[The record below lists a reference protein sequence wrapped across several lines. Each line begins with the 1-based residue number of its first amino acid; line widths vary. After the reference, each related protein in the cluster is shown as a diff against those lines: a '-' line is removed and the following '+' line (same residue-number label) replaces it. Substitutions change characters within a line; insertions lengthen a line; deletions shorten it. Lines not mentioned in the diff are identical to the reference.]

1 MDIIMN
7 EYTYAENLLN
17 KQDLK
22 ACDLGCKPSSTLNLL
37 ARYYREIGKND
48 DEIKELLS
56 DFLNRCL
63 KDKYKESKW
72 IDSIFYQVVKSKK
85 YNLKKVD
92 NVIVTK
98 SEMEIIQSV
107 KGKSRQKVL
116 FTLLVLSKYYNA
128 VSDKNKNWT
137 NLEYKKI
144 FKLANVQL
152 SIQNQALL
160 INDLYNCGF
169 VNVSKNVGKPN
180 IQVNFVD
187 NESDTVLTITR
198 LKDLGKEYLMFC
210 GEDYIRCQKCGT
222 LVKNYKNT
230 NKYCKTCGQYQPIE
244 TKTVIC
250 VDCGKEF
257 SVDAKDNQTIRCND
271 CYKKYRRKYKAIA
284 ERNRRLKQNS

>member
-22 ACDLGCKPSSTLNLL
+22 ACDLGDKPSSTLNLL

-116 FTLLVLSKYYNA
+116 FTLLILAKYYNA

-222 LVKNYKNT
+222 LVKNYRNT
-230 NKYCKTCGQYQPIE
+230 NTYCKTCGQYQQIE
-244 TKTVIC
+244 TKIITC
-250 VDCGKEF
+250 VDCGKEIEIDRR
-257 SVDAKDNQTIRCND
+257 SRKIRCDD
-271 CYKKYRRKYKAIA
+271 CYKLERQEHNRKMY
-284 ERNRRLKQNS
+284 RNRSKI

>member
-22 ACDLGCKPSSTLNLL
+22 ACDLGDKPSSTLNLL

-72 IDSIFYQVVKSKK
+72 IDSIFYQVIKSKK

-116 FTLLVLSKYYNA
+116 FTLLVLAKYYNA

-250 VDCGKEF
+250 VDCGKEIN
-257 SVDAKDNQTIRCND
+257 VDAKDNQTIRCND

>member
-1 MDIIMN
+1 MN

-22 ACDLGCKPSSTLNLL
+22 ASDLGSKPSSTLNLL
-37 ARYYREIGKND
+37 ARYYREVGKDN

-56 DFLNRCL
+56 DFLHRCL

-85 YNLKKVD
+85 YTLKKVD
-92 NVIVTK
+92 KVEITK
-98 SEMEIIQSV
+98 PEMEIVQSV
-107 KGKSRQKVL
+107 KGKSRQKIL
-116 FTLLVLSKYYNA
+116 FTMLVLAKYYNA
-128 VSDKNKNWT
+128 VSDKNNNWT

-169 VNVSKNVGKPN
+169 VNVSRNVGKPN

-187 NESDTVLTITR
+187 NESDVVLTITQ
-198 LKDLGKEYLMFC
+198 LKDLGKEYLLFC
-210 GEDYIRCQKCGT
+210 GEDYIRCQKCGSII
-222 LVKNYKNT
+222 KNYKNN
-230 NKYCKTCGQYQPIE
+230 NKYCKDCGKYQPIE
-244 TKTVIC
+244 TKTITC
-250 VDCGKEF
+250 IDCGKEF
-257 SVDAKDNQTIRCND
+257 EIDSSSRKIRCDN
-271 CYKKYRRKYKAIA
+271 CYRLERQEHNRKMY
-284 ERNRRLKQNS
+284 ENRSKT

>member
-1 MDIIMN
+1 MN

-22 ACDLGCKPSSTLNLL
+22 ACDLGDKPSSTLNLL

-98 SEMEIIQSV
+98 SEIEIIQSV

-116 FTLLVLSKYYNA
+116 FTLLILAKYYNA

-187 NESDTVLTITR
+187 NESDTVLTIAR

-244 TKTVIC
+244 TKTVVC

-257 SVDAKDNQTIRCND
+257 SIDAKDNQTIRCND
-271 CYKKYRRKYKAIA
+271 CYKNYRRKYKAIA

>member
-7 EYTYAENLLN
+7 EYTYAENLIN

-22 ACDLGCKPSSTLNLL
+22 SSDLGDKPSATLNLL
-37 ARYYREIGKND
+37 ARYYREIGKD
-48 DEIKELLS
+48 DEQIKELLS
-56 DFLNRCL
+56 DFLHRCL

-72 IDSIFYQVVKSKK
+72 IDSIFYQVLKSKK
-85 YNLKKVD
+85 YTLKKVD
-92 NVIVTK
+92 KVDITKTEIEVI
-98 SEMEIIQSV
+98 QAV
-107 KGKSRQKVL
+107 KGKSKQKVM
-116 FTLLVLSKYYNA
+116 FTLLVLAKYYNTI
-128 VSDKNKNWT
+128 SDKNNNWA

-180 IQVNFVD
+180 VSVNFID
-187 NESDTVLTITR
+187 NESEVILTITR

-210 GEDYIRCQKCGT
+210 GEDYIRCSKCGT
-222 LVKNYKNT
+222 IIKNYRNS

-244 TKTVIC
+244 TKTVTC

-257 SVDAKDNQTIRCND
+257 SVDARNMKKIRCDD
-271 CYKKYRRKYKAIA
+271 CQKQYRK
-284 ERNRRLKQNS
+284 EWDRNRKNNINK

>member
-7 EYTYAENLLN
+7 EYTYAKNLLN

-22 ACDLGCKPSSTLNLL
+22 ACDLGDKPSSTLNLL

-48 DEIKELLS
+48 DEIKECLS

-72 IDSIFYQVVKSKK
+72 IDSIFYQVIKSKK

-98 SEMEIIQSV
+98 SEMEKIQSV

-116 FTLLVLSKYYNA
+116 FTLLILAKYYNA

-187 NESDTVLTITR
+187 NESDTVLTIAR

-271 CYKKYRRKYKAIA
+271 CYKNYRRKYKAIA

>member
-22 ACDLGCKPSSTLNLL
+22 ACDLGDKPSSTLNLL
-37 ARYYREIGKND
+37 ARYYREIGESD
-48 DEIKELLS
+48 DEIKECLS

-72 IDSIFYQVVKSKK
+72 IDSIFYQVIKSKK

-116 FTLLVLSKYYNA
+116 FTLLVLAKYYNA

-160 INDLYNCGF
+160 INNLYNCGF

-257 SVDAKDNQTIRCND
+257 SVDAKSRKIRCEN
-271 CYKKYRRKYKAIA
+271 CYKIERRRINRKNISNYRSK
-284 ERNRRLKQNS
+284 NNM

>member
-1 MDIIMN
+1 MN

-22 ACDLGCKPSSTLNLL
+22 ACDLGDKPSSTLNLL

-187 NESDTVLTITR
+187 NESDGVLTITR

-250 VDCGKEF
+250 VDCGEEF
-257 SVDAKDNQTIRCND
+257 SVDARNMKKIRCD
-271 CYKKYRRKYKAIA
+271 RCQEEKKRKDTKLRVQRYRK
-284 ERNRRLKQNS
+284 S

>member
-7 EYTYAENLLN
+7 EYTFAENLLN

-22 ACDLGCKPSSTLNLL
+22 ACDLGDKPSSTLNLL

-92 NVIVTK
+92 NVVVTK

-107 KGKSRQKVL
+107 KGKSKQKVL
-116 FTLLVLSKYYNA
+116 FTLLVLAKYYNA

-180 IQVNFVD
+180 IQINFVD
-187 NESDTVLTITR
+187 NESDAVLTITR

-250 VDCGKEF
+250 IDCGKEF
-257 SVDAKDNQTIRCND
+257 SVDSKDNQTIRCND
-271 CYKKYRRKYKAIA
+271 CYKNYRRKYKAIA

>member
-1 MDIIMN
+1 MN

-22 ACDLGCKPSSTLNLL
+22 ACDLGDKPSSTLNLL

-85 YNLKKVD
+85 YNLKKED
-92 NVIVTK
+92 NVVVTK

-187 NESDTVLTITR
+187 NESDAVLTITR

-244 TKTVIC
+244 TKIITC
-250 VDCGKEF
+250 VDCGKEIEIN
-257 SVDAKDNQTIRCND
+257 SSSRKIRCND
-271 CYKKYRRKYKAIA
+271 CYRLERQEHNRKMY
-284 ERNRRLKQNS
+284 RNRSKI

>member
-1 MDIIMN
+1 MN

-22 ACDLGCKPSSTLNLL
+22 ACDLGDKPSSTLNLL

-116 FTLLVLSKYYNA
+116 FTLLVLAKYYNA

-160 INDLYNCGF
+160 INDLYNCRF

-180 IQVNFVD
+180 IQVNFID
-187 NESDTVLTITR
+187 NESDTVLTIAR

-222 LVKNYKNT
+222 LVKNYRNT

-244 TKTVIC
+244 TKIITC
-250 VDCGKEF
+250 VDCGKEIEIN
-257 SVDAKDNQTIRCND
+257 SSSRKIRCDD
-271 CYKKYRRKYKAIA
+271 CYRSERQEHNRKMY
-284 ERNRRLKQNS
+284 RNRSKI

>member
-1 MDIIMN
+1 MN

-22 ACDLGCKPSSTLNLL
+22 ASDLGSKPSSTLNLL
-37 ARYYREIGKND
+37 ARYYREVGKDN

-56 DFLNRCL
+56 DFLHRCL

-85 YNLKKVD
+85 YTLKKVD
-92 NVIVTK
+92 KVEITK
-98 SEMEIIQSV
+98 PEIEIIQSV

-116 FTLLVLSKYYNA
+116 FTLLVLAKYYNA
-128 VSDKNKNWT
+128 VSDKNNNWT

-169 VNVSKNVGKPN
+169 VNVSRNVGKPN

-187 NESDTVLTITR
+187 NESDIILTITQ
-198 LKDLGKEYLMFC
+198 LKDLGKEYLLFC

-222 LVKNYKNT
+222 LVKNYKNS
-230 NKYCKTCGQYQPIE
+230 NKYCKKCGQYQPIE
-244 TKTVIC
+244 IKTLIC

-257 SVDAKDNQTIRCND
+257 SVDAKDNQTIRCDD
-271 CYKKYRRKYKAIA
+271 CYKNYRRKYKAIA
-284 ERNRRLKQNS
+284 EKNRRLKQKL

>member
-7 EYTYAENLLN
+7 EYTYAKNLLN

-22 ACDLGCKPSSTLNLL
+22 ACDLGDKPSSTLNLL

-48 DEIKELLS
+48 DEIKECLS

-72 IDSIFYQVVKSKK
+72 IDSIFYQVIKSKK

-116 FTLLVLSKYYNA
+116 FTLLVLAKYYNA

-187 NESDTVLTITR
+187 NESDTVLTIAR

-244 TKTVIC
+244 TKTVVC

-257 SVDAKDNQTIRCND
+257 IIDAKDNQTIRCND
-271 CYKKYRRKYKAIA
+271 CYKNYRRKYKAIA

>member
-1 MDIIMN
+1 MN

-22 ACDLGCKPSSTLNLL
+22 ACDLGNKPSSTLNLL

-48 DEIKELLS
+48 DEIKEFLS

-72 IDSIFYQVVKSKK
+72 IDSIFYQVIKSKK

-98 SEMEIIQSV
+98 SEMEIMQSV

-116 FTLLVLSKYYNA
+116 FTLLVLAKYYNA

-187 NESDTVLTITR
+187 NESDTVLTIAR

-210 GEDYIRCQKCGT
+210 GEDYIYCQKCGT

-257 SVDAKDNQTIRCND
+257 NIDAKDNQTIRCND
-271 CYKKYRRKYKAIA
+271 CYKNYRRKYKAIA
-284 ERNRRLKQNS
+284 ERNRRLKQNL

>member
-1 MDIIMN
+1 MN

-22 ACDLGCKPSSTLNLL
+22 ACDLGDKPSSTLNLL

-48 DEIKELLS
+48 DEIKECLS

-72 IDSIFYQVVKSKK
+72 IDSIFYQVAKSKK

-92 NVIVTK
+92 NIIVTK

-187 NESDTVLTITR
+187 NESDAVLTITR

-250 VDCGKEF
+250 VDCGKEY

-271 CYKKYRRKYKAIA
+271 CYKNYRRKYKAIA

>member
-22 ACDLGCKPSSTLNLL
+22 ACDLGDKPSSTLNLL

-72 IDSIFYQVVKSKK
+72 IDSIFYQVIKSKK

-116 FTLLVLSKYYNA
+116 FTLLILAKYYNA

-187 NESDTVLTITR
+187 NESDTVLTIAR

-271 CYKKYRRKYKAIA
+271 CYKNYRRKYKAIA

>member
-22 ACDLGCKPSSTLNLL
+22 ACDLGDKPSSTLNLL

-116 FTLLVLSKYYNA
+116 FTLLVLAKYYNA

-257 SVDAKDNQTIRCND
+257 SVDARITNKIRCD
-271 CYKKYRRKYKAIA
+271 ECQGEKKRKDTKLRVQRYRK
-284 ERNRRLKQNS
+284 S

>member
-1 MDIIMN
+1 MN

-22 ACDLGCKPSSTLNLL
+22 ACDLGNKPSSTLNLL

-48 DEIKELLS
+48 DEIKECLS

-72 IDSIFYQVVKSKK
+72 IDSIFYQVIKSKK

-116 FTLLVLSKYYNA
+116 FTLLILAKYYNA

-230 NKYCKTCGQYQPIE
+230 NKYCKACGQYQPIE
-244 TKTVIC
+244 TKTVVC

-257 SVDAKDNQTIRCND
+257 SIDAKDNQTIRCND
-271 CYKKYRRKYKAIA
+271 CYKNYRRKYKAIA

>member
-1 MDIIMN
+1 MN
-7 EYTYAENLLN
+7 EYTYAKNLLN

-22 ACDLGCKPSSTLNLL
+22 ACDLGDKPSSTLNLL

-116 FTLLVLSKYYNA
+116 FTLLILAKYYNA

-180 IQVNFVD
+180 IQVKFVD
-187 NESDTVLTITR
+187 NESDGVLTIMQ
-198 LKDLGKEYLMFC
+198 LKDLGKEYLLYC

-244 TKTVIC
+244 IKTVIC

-257 SVDAKDNQTIRCND
+257 SVDANSRKIRCEN
-271 CYKKYRRKYKAIA
+271 CYKIERRRINRKNISNYRSK
-284 ERNRRLKQNS
+284 NNM

>member
-1 MDIIMN
+1 MN

-22 ACDLGCKPSSTLNLL
+22 ACDLGDKPSSTLNLL

-187 NESDTVLTITR
+187 NESDAVLIITR

-210 GEDYIRCQKCGT
+210 GEDYIRCQRCGT

-250 VDCGKEF
+250 VDCGREF
-257 SVDAKDNQTIRCND
+257 SVDARITNKIRCD
-271 CYKKYRRKYKAIA
+271 ECQGEKKRKDTKLRVQRYRK
-284 ERNRRLKQNS
+284 S

>member
-1 MDIIMN
+1 MN

-22 ACDLGCKPSSTLNLL
+22 ACDLGDKPSSTLNLL

-92 NVIVTK
+92 NVVVTK
-98 SEMEIIQSV
+98 SEIEIIQSV

-116 FTLLVLSKYYNA
+116 FTLLILAKYYNA

-244 TKTVIC
+244 IKTVIC
-250 VDCGKEF
+250 VDCGEEF
-257 SVDAKDNQTIRCND
+257 SVDARNMKKIRCD
-271 CYKKYRRKYKAIA
+271 KCQSIYRKEWDRRRKSNLNK
-284 ERNRRLKQNS
+284 

>member
-22 ACDLGCKPSSTLNLL
+22 ACDLGNKPSSTLNLL

-48 DEIKELLS
+48 DEIKEFLS

-72 IDSIFYQVVKSKK
+72 IDSIFYQVIKSKK

-98 SEMEIIQSV
+98 SEMEIMQSV

-116 FTLLVLSKYYNA
+116 FTLLVLAKYYNA

-187 NESDTVLTITR
+187 NESDTVLTIAR

-210 GEDYIRCQKCGT
+210 GEDYIYCQKCGT

-257 SVDAKDNQTIRCND
+257 NIDAKDNQTIRCND
-271 CYKKYRRKYKAIA
+271 CYKNYRRKYKAIA

>member
-1 MDIIMN
+1 MN

-22 ACDLGCKPSSTLNLL
+22 ACDLGDKPSSTLNLL

-72 IDSIFYQVVKSKK
+72 IDSIFYQVIKSKK
-85 YNLKKVD
+85 YTLKKVD

-98 SEMEIIQSV
+98 SEIEIIQSV

-116 FTLLVLSKYYNA
+116 FTLLILAKYYNA

-160 INDLYNCGF
+160 INDLYNCRF

-244 TKTVIC
+244 TKIITC
-250 VDCGKEF
+250 VDCGKEIEIN
-257 SVDAKDNQTIRCND
+257 SSSRKIRCND
-271 CYKKYRRKYKAIA
+271 CYRLERQEHNRKMY
-284 ERNRRLKQNS
+284 RNRSKI

>member
-1 MDIIMN
+1 MN

-22 ACDLGCKPSSTLNLL
+22 ACDLGDKPSSTLNLL

-85 YNLKKVD
+85 YTLKKVD

-98 SEMEIIQSV
+98 SEIEIIQSV

-116 FTLLVLSKYYNA
+116 FTLLILAKYYNA

-250 VDCGKEF
+250 VDCGREF
-257 SVDAKDNQTIRCND
+257 SVDARITNKIRCD
-271 CYKKYRRKYKAIA
+271 ECQGEKKRKDTKLRVQRYRK
-284 ERNRRLKQNS
+284 S

>member
-1 MDIIMN
+1 MN

-22 ACDLGCKPSSTLNLL
+22 ACDLGDKPSSTLNLL

-48 DEIKELLS
+48 DEIKECLS

-72 IDSIFYQVVKSKK
+72 IDSIFYQVIKSKK
-85 YNLKKVD
+85 YTLKKVD

-98 SEMEIIQSV
+98 SEIEIIQSV

-116 FTLLVLSKYYNA
+116 FTLLVLAKYYNA
-128 VSDKNKNWT
+128 ISDKNKNWT

-257 SVDAKDNQTIRCND
+257 SVDARNMKKIRCD
-271 CYKKYRRKYKAIA
+271 KCQSIYRK
-284 ERNRRLKQNS
+284 EWDRRGKSNLNK

>member
-7 EYTYAENLLN
+7 EYTYAKNLLN

-22 ACDLGCKPSSTLNLL
+22 ACDLGDKPSSTLNLL

-48 DEIKELLS
+48 DEIKECLS

-72 IDSIFYQVVKSKK
+72 IDSIFYQVIKSKK

-98 SEMEIIQSV
+98 SEIEIIQSV

-116 FTLLVLSKYYNA
+116 FTLLVLAKYYNA

-187 NESDTVLTITR
+187 NESDTVLTIAR

-244 TKTVIC
+244 TKTVVC

-257 SVDAKDNQTIRCND
+257 SIDAKDNQTIRCND
-271 CYKKYRRKYKAIA
+271 CYKNYRRKYKAIA

>member
-1 MDIIMN
+1 MN

-22 ACDLGCKPSSTLNLL
+22 ACDLGDKPSSTLNLL

-48 DEIKELLS
+48 DEIKEFLS

-72 IDSIFYQVVKSKK
+72 IDSIFYQVIKSKK

-98 SEMEIIQSV
+98 SEIEIIQSV

-116 FTLLVLSKYYNA
+116 FTLLILAKYYNA

-187 NESDTVLTITR
+187 NESDTVLTIAR

-271 CYKKYRRKYKAIA
+271 CYKNYRRKYKAIA

>member
-1 MDIIMN
+1 MN
-7 EYTYAENLLN
+7 EYTYAENLIN

-22 ACDLGCKPSSTLNLL
+22 ACDLGDKPSSTLNLL

-116 FTLLVLSKYYNA
+116 FTLLILAKYYNA

-187 NESDTVLTITR
+187 NESDTVLTIAR

-271 CYKKYRRKYKAIA
+271 CYKNYRRKYKAIA

>member
-22 ACDLGCKPSSTLNLL
+22 ACDLGNKPSSTLNLL

-72 IDSIFYQVVKSKK
+72 IDSIFYQVIKSKK

-116 FTLLVLSKYYNA
+116 FTLLILAKYYNA

-187 NESDTVLTITR
+187 NESDTVLTIAR

-244 TKTVIC
+244 TKTVVC

-257 SVDAKDNQTIRCND
+257 SIDAKDNQTIRCND
-271 CYKKYRRKYKAIA
+271 CYKNYRRKYKAIA

>member
-22 ACDLGCKPSSTLNLL
+22 ACDLGDKPSSTLNLL

-85 YNLKKVD
+85 YTLKKVD

-98 SEMEIIQSV
+98 SEIEIIQSV

-116 FTLLVLSKYYNA
+116 FTLLVLAKYYNA
-128 VSDKNKNWT
+128 ISDKNKNWT

-187 NESDTVLTITR
+187 NESDGVLTITR

-244 TKTVIC
+244 AKTIVCI
-250 VDCGKEF
+250 DCGKEIEID
-257 SVDAKDNQTIRCND
+257 SRSRKIRCDD
-271 CYKKYRRKYKAIA
+271 CYKLERQEHNRKMY
-284 ERNRRLKQNS
+284 RNRSKI

>member
-1 MDIIMN
+1 MN

-22 ACDLGCKPSSTLNLL
+22 ACDLGDKPSSTLNLL

-72 IDSIFYQVVKSKK
+72 IDSIFYQVIKSKK

-116 FTLLVLSKYYNA
+116 FTLLVLAKYYNA

-187 NESDTVLTITR
+187 NESDAVLTITR

-257 SVDAKDNQTIRCND
+257 SVDARITNKIRCD
-271 CYKKYRRKYKAIA
+271 ECQGEKKRKDTKLRVQRYRK
-284 ERNRRLKQNS
+284 S

>member
-1 MDIIMN
+1 MN

-22 ACDLGCKPSSTLNLL
+22 ACDLGDKPQSTLNLL

-85 YNLKKVD
+85 YNLKRVD

-116 FTLLVLSKYYNA
+116 FTLLILAKYYNA

-187 NESDTVLTITR
+187 NESDTVLTIAR

-210 GEDYIRCQKCGT
+210 GEDYIRCQKCG
-222 LVKNYKNT
+222 VPIKKSRNGKV
-230 NKYCKTCGQYQPIE
+230 KYC
-244 TKTVIC
+244 
-250 VDCGKEF
+250 GKC
-257 SVDAKDNQTIRCND
+257 AKMIDREKAKIRMGNI
-271 CYKKYRRKYKAIA
+271 RK
-284 ERNRRLKQNS
+284 

>member
-1 MDIIMN
+1 MN

-22 ACDLGCKPSSTLNLL
+22 ACDLGDKPSSTLNLL

-116 FTLLVLSKYYNA
+116 FTLLVLAKYYNA

-187 NESDTVLTITR
+187 NESDTVLTIAR

-244 TKTVIC
+244 TKAVIC
-250 VDCGKEF
+250 VDCGEEF

-271 CYKKYRRKYKAIA
+271 CYKNYRRKYKAIA

>member
-1 MDIIMN
+1 MN

-22 ACDLGCKPSSTLNLL
+22 ASDLGSKPSSTLNLL
-37 ARYYREIGKND
+37 ARYYREVGKDN

-56 DFLNRCL
+56 DFLHRCL

-85 YNLKKVD
+85 YTLKKVD
-92 NVIVTK
+92 KVAITK
-98 SEMEIIQSV
+98 PEMEIVQSV

-116 FTLLVLSKYYNA
+116 FTLLVLAKYYNA
-128 VSDKNKNWT
+128 VSDKNNNWT

-169 VNVSKNVGKPN
+169 VNVSRNVGKPN

-187 NESDTVLTITR
+187 NESDVVLTITQ
-198 LKDLGKEYLMFC
+198 LKDLGKEYLLFC
-210 GEDYIRCQKCGT
+210 GEDYIRCQKCGSII
-222 LVKNYKNT
+222 KNYKNN
-230 NKYCKTCGQYQPIE
+230 NKYCKDCGKYQPIE
-244 TKTVIC
+244 TKTITC
-250 VDCGKEF
+250 IDCGKEF
-257 SVDAKDNQTIRCND
+257 EIDSSSRKIRCDN
-271 CYKKYRRKYKAIA
+271 CYRLERQEHNRKMY
-284 ERNRRLKQNS
+284 ENRSKT

>member
-1 MDIIMN
+1 MN

-22 ACDLGCKPSSTLNLL
+22 ACDLGDKPSSTLNLL
-37 ARYYREIGKND
+37 ARYYREIGESD
-48 DEIKELLS
+48 DEIKECLS

-72 IDSIFYQVVKSKK
+72 IDSIFYQVIKSKK

-116 FTLLVLSKYYNA
+116 FTLLILAKYYNA

-180 IQVNFVD
+180 IQVNFID
-187 NESDTVLTITR
+187 NESDTVLTIAR

-222 LVKNYKNT
+222 LVKNYRNT
-230 NKYCKTCGQYQPIE
+230 NKYCKACGQYQSIE
-244 TKTVIC
+244 TKIITC
-250 VDCGKEF
+250 VDCGKEIEIN
-257 SVDAKDNQTIRCND
+257 SSSRKIRCND
-271 CYKKYRRKYKAIA
+271 CYRLERQEHNRKMY
-284 ERNRRLKQNS
+284 RNRSKI

>member
-1 MDIIMN
+1 MN

-22 ACDLGCKPSSTLNLL
+22 ACDLGDKPSSTLNLL

-116 FTLLVLSKYYNA
+116 FTLLVLAKYYNA

-250 VDCGKEF
+250 VDCGKEIN
-257 SVDAKDNQTIRCND
+257 VDAKDNQTIRCND

>member
-22 ACDLGCKPSSTLNLL
+22 ACDLGDKPSSTLNLL

-116 FTLLVLSKYYNA
+116 FTLLVLAKYYNA

-187 NESDTVLTITR
+187 NESDTVLTIAR

-244 TKTVIC
+244 TKTVVC

-257 SVDAKDNQTIRCND
+257 SIDAKDNQTIRCND
-271 CYKKYRRKYKAIA
+271 CYKNYRRKYKAIA